1 MTPNDDDDGLLER
14 LGGPQGILAI
24 VDDMYGRVLKDNE
37 LAPFFASTSMERLRQ
52 MQYEFLVSAFG
63 GPIAYSGAE
72 LASVHRGR
80 GITGNHFAR
89 FCSHFIDAM
98 EARGADAR
106 DLDQALI
113 RLSMFKDRVTGE
125 GSIGA

>member
-1 MTPNDDDDGLLER
+1 MTSSDDEGLLER
-14 LGGPQGILAI
+14 LGGPQGILSI
-24 VDDMYGRVLKDNE
+24 VDEMYARVLKDDE

-72 LASVHRGR
+72 LSSVHRGR
-80 GITGNHFAR
+80 GITGSHFSK

-98 EARGADAR
+98 EARGANAR

>member
-1 MTPNDDDDGLLER
+1 MTQNDDDGLLER
-14 LGGPQGILAI
+14 LGGPQGMLSI
-24 VDDMYGRVLKDNE
+24 VDDMYSRVLKDEE

-52 MQYEFLVSAFG
+52 MQHEFLVSAFG
-63 GPIAYSGAE
+63 GPIAYTGAE
-72 LASVHRGR
+72 LTSVHRGR
-80 GITGNHFAR
+80 GITGHHFAQ
-89 FCSHFIDAM
+89 FCSHFIAAM
-98 EARGADAR
+98 EARGADPR